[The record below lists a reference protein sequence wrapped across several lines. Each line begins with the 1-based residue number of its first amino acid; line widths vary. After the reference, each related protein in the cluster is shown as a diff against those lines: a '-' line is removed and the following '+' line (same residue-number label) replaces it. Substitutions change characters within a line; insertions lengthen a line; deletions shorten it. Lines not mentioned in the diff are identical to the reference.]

1 VSWVG
6 LHKWTW
12 ESWDAIVDE
21 DPHSGEQ
28 CLIKI
33 IRDWPN
39 LEDWCKQIAKGPF
52 GTPMRKVSLR
62 QGRKTR
68 LEALRKTYHDTFGDA
83 SAMMDWKA
91 QIEEQVEQAASEG
104 KKLPRALARLS

>member
-1 VSWVG
+1 
-6 LHKWTW
+6 
-12 ESWDAIVDE
+12 
-21 DPHSGEQ
+21 
-28 CLIKI
+28 
-33 IRDWPN
+33 
-39 LEDWCKQIAKGPF
+39 
-52 GTPMRKVSLR
+52 MR

-104 KKLPRALARLS
+104 KKFPRALARLS